1 MSLELLEIESG
12 TNPEHTIIWLHG
24 LGADGHDFEPIV
36 PQLGLDI
43 PIRFIFPH
51 APHRPVS
58 INGGMV
64 MRAWYDIDFNS
75 PNAANE
81 GISLSSNL
89 ISELVENEVQR
100 GIPRAKIVL
109 AGFSQGGVIAF
120 EVALQ
125 DSQKFAGLIAL
136 STYLHEPDAL
146 ISRVSFQSVGTPIFM
161 AHGEY
166 DPMIPLSRAV
176 ASRDTLS
183 NTNYQIEWH
192 QYPIEHSVSNAEI
205 SDISMF
211 LHRVL
216 A

>member
-1 MSLELLEIESG
+1 MSLEFLEIESG
-12 TNPEHTIIWLHG
+12 TNPAHAIIWLHG

-64 MRAWYDIDFNS
+64 MRAWYDIDLNS

-81 GISLSSNL
+81 GIGLSSNL

-100 GIPRAKIVL
+100 GVPRAKIVL

-125 DSQKFAGLIAL
+125 ESQKFAGLIAL

-146 ISRVSFQSVGTPIFM
+146 ISRVSFQSVETPIFM

-166 DPMIPLSRAV
+166 DPMIPLARAV

-183 NTNYQIEWH
+183 NNNYQIEWH

>member
-12 TNPEHTIIWLHG
+12 TNPEHVIIWLHG

-36 PQLGLDI
+36 PHLGIDI

-51 APHRPVS
+51 APLRPVS

-64 MRAWYDIDFNS
+64 MRAWYDIDLNS

-81 GISLSSNL
+81 GIGLSSKL
-89 ISELVENEVQR
+89 IAELVENEVQR

-109 AGFSQGGVIAF
+109 AGFSQGGVIAL

-146 ISRVSFQSVGTPIFM
+146 VTRVSFQSVETPIFM

-183 NTNYQIEWH
+183 NSNYQVEWH
-192 QYPIEHSVSNAEI
+192 QYPIEHNVSDSEI
-205 SDISMF
+205 SDISRF

>member
-1 MSLELLEIESG
+1 MSLEFLEIESG
-12 TNPEHTIIWLHG
+12 TNPAHAIIWLHG

-64 MRAWYDIDFNS
+64 MRAWYDIDLNS

-89 ISELVENEVQR
+89 IAELVENEVQR

-125 DSQKFAGLIAL
+125 ESQKFAGLIAL

-146 ISRVSFQSVGTPIFM
+146 ISRVSFQSVETPIFM

-166 DPMIPLSRAV
+166 DSMIPLARAV

>member
-12 TNPEHTIIWLHG
+12 SNPEHVIIWLHG

-36 PQLGLDI
+36 PHLNIDL

-64 MRAWYDIDFNS
+64 MRAWYDIDLNV
-75 PNAANE
+75 PDAANE
-81 GISLSSNL
+81 GIVLSSNL
-89 ISELVENEVQR
+89 ISDLVANEVHR
-100 GIPRAKIVL
+100 GIPHVKIVL
-109 AGFSQGGVIAF
+109 AGFSQGGVIAL

-125 DSQKFAGLIAL
+125 HSQKFAGLIAL
-136 STYLHEPDAL
+136 STYLHEPDSL
-146 ISRVSFQSVGTPIFM
+146 ITRVSFQSVETPVFM

-176 ASRDTLS
+176 ASRNTLS
-183 NTNYQIEWH
+183 NSNYQIEWH
-192 QYPIEHSVSNAEI
+192 QYPIEHSVSDAEI
-205 SDISMF
+205 SDISRF

-216 A
+216 E